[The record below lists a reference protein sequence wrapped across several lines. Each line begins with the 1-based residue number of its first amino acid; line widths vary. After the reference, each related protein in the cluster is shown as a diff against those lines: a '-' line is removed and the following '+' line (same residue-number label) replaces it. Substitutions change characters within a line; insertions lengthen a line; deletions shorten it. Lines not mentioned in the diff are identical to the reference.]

1 MHLKGGIGSPAG
13 EPRIS
18 VITPVFNGERYLGD
32 AIESVL
38 AQTLPPAE
46 VIVVDDGS
54 TDESGTVAGRYASAV
69 SYCRQPNS
77 GTAAARNLGIERAQG
92 DHIAH
97 LDADDMWTADKLA
110 LQVEA
115 FRATPDLD
123 AVFGHITEFASPDVE
138 TEGIRVRTEP
148 APSYSPCT
156 ILIERKALRRVGPY
170 RTKWQIGQDMDWHM
184 RAHGEWPQHD
194 HPARRRTVAP
204 DPRQQGHRQTT
215 PDQPARPDRE
225 GGPRSSPRQPLAR

>member
-1 MHLKGGIGSPAG
+1 MHLP
-13 EPRIS
+13 
-18 VITPVFNGERYLGD
+18 
-32 AIESVL
+32 
-38 AQTLPPAE
+38 
-46 VIVVDDGS
+46 
-54 TDESGTVAGRYASAV
+54 SATAAN
-69 SYCRQPNS
+69 PI
-77 GTAAARNLGIERAQG
+77 AAARNLGIERAQG

-156 ILIERKALRRVGPY
+156 ILIEREALRRVGPY

-184 RAHGEWPQHD
+184 RAQESGLNMTILPDVVLLRRIHD
-194 HPARRRTVAP
+194 SNKGIVKRHLINQRVQIVKEALDRRRASRSRADAAP
-204 DPRQQGHRQTT
+204 EP
-215 PDQPARPDRE
+215 PK
-225 GGPRSSPRQPLAR
+225 